1 MKNKLKI
8 HSQNNSK
15 IQWKI
20 LRNRDQSNAH
30 NTHINV
36 LILSQLKM
44 LLYIFV
50 GVCCLACVADDTLS
64 LFITQ
69 ILKNNNKRYFPF
81 HLLKIEVLSFS
92 VMRFLRP
99 LLKHCP
105 SVRPFV
111 RPSVR
116 FLQFATP
123 ADTSGRCKDCYK

>member
-44 LLYIFV
+44 FISHPHTLMFQLQRTMRPCDRLPGTHRYHCTLIEQALAKQEQLTKNQVDLIVSLCFDWIFMHHASRK
-50 GVCCLACVADDTLS
+50 C
-64 LFITQ
+64 
-69 ILKNNNKRYFPF
+69 
-81 HLLKIEVLSFS
+81 
-92 VMRFLRP
+92 
-99 LLKHCP
+99 
-105 SVRPFV
+105 
-111 RPSVR
+111 
-116 FLQFATP
+116 
-123 ADTSGRCKDCYK
+123 